1 MTGTTRTVLV
11 PVDDSERSTAAVRY
25 AATHH
30 PEADI
35 VALHVVDV
43 VSTIHGAD
51 PEVTAPGYWERLY
64 EAAEE
69 GADAV
74 LDAAR
79 ETAADVG
86 VEIRTDRVN
95 GRAARRI
102 VEYAA
107 EHDVDEVV
115 LASHGRTGVSR
126 ILLGSVAEEVVRRA
140 PCPVTVV
147 R

>member
-1 MTGTTRTVLV
+1 MSESTRTVLV
-11 PVDDSERSTAAVRY
+11 PVDDSERSTAAIRHAVERY
-25 AATHH
+25 
-30 PEADI
+30 PDADV

-43 VSTIHGAD
+43 VSTIHAAD
-51 PEVTAPGYWERLY
+51 PEVTAPGYWEQLY
-64 EAAEE
+64 EAAEA

-74 LDAAR
+74 LADAEAA
-79 ETAADVG
+79 AADLG
-86 VEIRTDRVN
+86 AEIRTERVD
-95 GRAARRI
+95 GRPARRI

-115 LASHGRTGVSR
+115 IASHGRTGVSR
-126 ILLGSVAEEVVRRA
+126 ILLGSIAEEVVRRA